1 MEFLELIRV
10 AESAPQV
17 LATLAAYADSL
28 REASA
33 LPQWWLE
40 SPLENTRQAQ
50 ERTLELFA
58 MVHAAS
64 LRLDN
69 RRCAEAK
76 AALRVFACAV
86 ARLSPG
92 GRPHL
97 VRFRR
102 AAPAPTA

>member
-1 MEFLELIRV
+1 MEFPDLIRV

-17 LATLAAYADSL
+17 LATLAAYADGL
-28 REASA
+28 REASV

-40 SPLENTRQAQ
+40 APLENARHAQ

-58 MVHAAS
+58 IVNAAS

-86 ARLSPG
+86 ARLGANG
-92 GRPHL
+92 GRARPAA
-97 VRFRR
+97 RR
-102 AAPAPTA
+102 LA

>member
-10 AESAPQV
+10 ADSAPQV
-17 LATLAAYADSL
+17 LAALAAYADSL
-28 REASA
+28 REASV

-40 SPLENTRQAQ
+40 APLENTRHVQ

-69 RRCAEAK
+69 RRRAEAK

-86 ARLSPG
+86 ARLAP
-92 GRPHL
+92 R
-97 VRFRR
+97 RR
-102 AAPAPTA
+102 A